1 MVVTVCQCK
10 IWHKQLEVLWVR
22 GGAAAPGRQRT
33 AYSLSLKKVQMK
45 KWGSKIMNSFEEFRD
60 NSRQCPSDSRLRTGP
75 PILLE
80 LSFRGKQ
87 HGFVIRQP

>member
-33 AYSLSLKKVQMK
+33 AYSLSLKKVQM
-45 KWGSKIMNSFEEFRD
+45 
-60 NSRQCPSDSRLRTGP
+60 
-75 PILLE
+75 
-80 LSFRGKQ
+80 
-87 HGFVIRQP
+87 